1 MKDINILIL
10 VCCVLFLLMY
20 FKFININLNLS
31 KDLVM
36 LFNNP
41 FFRLF
46 SLFIIILIAHDFDFL
61 VGILLSIIYI
71 LIIEQGMKANDME

>member
-10 VCCVLFLLMY
+10 VCCVIFLLMY

-31 KDLVM
+31 RDLIT

-46 SLFIIILIAHDFDFL
+46 SLLIIVLIAHDCDFIIGVL
-61 VGILLSIIYI
+61 ASIIYI
-71 LIIEQGMKANDME
+71 LILDQGIKGNKME

>member
-10 VCCVLFLLMY
+10 ISCVLFLLIY
-20 FKFININLNLS
+20 FKFINLKLELQE
-31 KDLVM
+31 DLIF

-46 SLFIIILIAHDFDFL
+46 SLLIIILVAHDINFL
-61 VGILLSIIYI
+61 TGIFISIIYI
-71 LIIEQGMKANDME
+71 LIIEQGIKANRMK